1 LYDSEDDAR
10 RPTLRALSTAS
21 AIGTE
26 TLKIIGVL
34 RASVV
39 RKEPLMANQERVDE
53 LVGKMREQ
61 RAELLAAARSLS
73 AEDALRV
80 PVDAEG
86 EEQWTALE
94 QLAHLWEMERSYDS
108 WVKLALREDNPSISG
123 ALTEPVDIPVEAA
136 NGYSVEELVRALE
149 IERAYTH
156 GLIDALRL
164 EDFDRTATSPVFGTL
179 TVLQWLRSFYRH
191 DRQHAAQIQ
200 GRKSDYQPNFAT
212 GKEPNQR
219 RMRLEQVARRKAD
232 GG

>member
-1 LYDSEDDAR
+1 
-10 RPTLRALSTAS
+10 
-21 AIGTE
+21 
-26 TLKIIGVL
+26 
-34 RASVV
+34 
-39 RKEPLMANQERVDE
+39 MATQEQVDE
-53 LVGKMREQ
+53 LVTKMREQ

-108 WVKLALREDNPSISG
+108 WVKQALREDNPTVTG
-123 ALTEPVDIPVEAA
+123 ALTEPVDIPVEEA
-136 NGYSVEELVRALE
+136 NQHTVAELVRALE
-149 IERAYTH
+149 MERAYTH

-164 EDFDRTATSPVFGTL
+164 EDFDRTATSQVFGTL

-191 DRQHAAQIQ
+191 DRQHAAQIL
-200 GRKSDYQPNFAT
+200 GRKSDYQPNFAS

-219 RMRLEQVARRKAD
+219 KMRLEQVARRRAEA
-232 GG
+232 GEAGR